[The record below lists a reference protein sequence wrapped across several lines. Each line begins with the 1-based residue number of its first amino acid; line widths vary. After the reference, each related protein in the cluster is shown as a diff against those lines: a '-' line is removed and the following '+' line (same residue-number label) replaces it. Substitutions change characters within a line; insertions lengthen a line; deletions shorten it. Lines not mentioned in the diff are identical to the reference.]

1 MGFVFH
7 YISNATEPLHF
18 AQPARALKFYN
29 FVCSIERNAR
39 SNPLNDNGADR
50 EIISFY
56 VRYHYLRFL
65 KDTTASNALIGAWQK
80 ELGHQKLWE
89 DFNLEYESGPPSMSR
104 NERTHSRPTY
114 APTRKSTGGITTP
127 KPAKGAKPLSRWWS
141 DEDCHCFSDSTLTP
155 LPSDDEED
163 TTFRIATTQSQKQLL
178 PSSGGVA
185 SHFTVG
191 LSTGN
196 SSSCSVG
203 SAGQGT
209 SRNDTSQDVNMDSA
223 DEPPS
228 TPPQD
233 VGSLP
238 LDREPT
244 SSAAALTQVF
254 QEIVDDP
261 MNGTS
266 ASAACFRS
274 GRKPLQSLTYFSD
287 EKSLSAPVPRTSTTP
302 HRKRRRRANWYSKKK
317 SPKKPKHVEETAD
330 QPMVIDTPTLADLEP
345 DRGPLTIEP
354 VRQVVAPSEPFIPE
368 PVSSEPPSL
377 KISIHP
383 SASTLP
389 IVSEIRVPFST
400 SYANI
405 PSPRPAQAS
414 NPDLLPDDPKGS
426 ADTPVIVVPGFSR
439 PTLFSNPPIW
449 AQVSISLQL
458 CNTDLD
464 VQLVASGALRIL
476 RLLQGIP
483 RRCLL

>member
-29 FVCSIERNAR
+29 FVCSIDGKNAR
-39 SNPLNDNGADR
+39 SKPLSDNGADR

-104 NERTHSRPTY
+104 NERTHSRLTY

-127 KPAKGAKPLSRWWS
+127 KPTKGVKSLPRRRS
-141 DEDCHCFSDSTLTP
+141 EEFHCFSDSTLTP
-155 LPSDDEED
+155 LQSSDDEED
-163 TTFRIATTQSQKQLL
+163 TTFRITTTQLQNPFL
-178 PSSGGVA
+178 PSSRGVA
-185 SHFTVG
+185 SQLTAG

-196 SSSCSVG
+196 PHGCSVG
-203 SAGQGT
+203 SLGQGT
-209 SRNDTSQDVNMDSA
+209 SPNDTPQDVNMDSG
-223 DEPPS
+223 DEPLS

-233 VGSLP
+233 VGSLIGP
-238 LDREPT
+238 LDCEPT
-244 SSAAALTQVF
+244 NSAAALTQVF

-266 ASAACFRS
+266 VSAACFRS

-287 EKSLSAPVPRTSTTP
+287 EKSLSAPVPRTSTAP
-302 HRKRRRRANWYSKKK
+302 HRKKRRKTNWYSKKK
-317 SPKKPKHVEETAD
+317 SSKKPKHVEETAD
-330 QPMVIDTPTLADLEP
+330 QPMIIDTPTLADLEP
-345 DRGPLTIEP
+345 DQGSFTIEP
-354 VRQVVAPSEPFIPE
+354 VRQAVAPSEPFIPE

-389 IVSEIRVPFST
+389 IASEIRVPFST

-405 PSPRPAQAS
+405 PSPRLAQAS
-414 NPDLLPDDPKGS
+414 NPDPLPDDPKGS
-426 ADTPVIVVPGFSR
+426 TDTSVVVVPGFPR
-439 PTLFSNPPIW
+439 PTLSSNPPIW
-449 AQVSISLQL
+449 AQVSTSL
-458 CNTDLD
+458 
-464 VQLVASGALRIL
+464 
-476 RLLQGIP
+476 
-483 RRCLL
+483 